1 MKSTLHRENKWQV
14 TMVVK
19 VYLWTTSGHSDEEEP
34 QRCSFL
40 VFPSYGLSQINNL
53 HHFENIG
60 YF

>member
-1 MKSTLHRENKWQV
+1 MKSTLHRENKQQV

-19 VYLWTTSGHSDEEEP
+19 VYLWTTSGHSDEEEHP
-34 QRCSFL
+34 FL

-53 HHFENIG
+53 HHFQNIG